1 MKTLIA
7 TLVALLALTATA
19 EAGRCPSRAYCE
31 AHGWRWVSGAH
42 HRASKPPSPPRAE
55 EVAARTPAR
64 QAPEP
69 PRRQPEP
76 QQLRDGAFVAS
87 APPAASAPAEQAAAW
102 IGENVYNDPVWRVR
116 PAPTGRSANEEVA
129 ARFWIREIVRR

>member
-1 MKTLIA
+1 MRTLIA
-7 TLVALLALTATA
+7 TLIALLALTASA

-31 AHGWRWVSGAH
+31 AHGWTWHTGTRH
-42 HRASKPPSPPRAE
+42 HR
-55 EVAARTPAR
+55 EVASRTPAR
-64 QAPEP
+64 QAPEA
-69 PRRQPEP
+69 PRKQP
-76 QQLRDGAFVAS
+76 QQLRDGAVVAN
-87 APPAASAPAEQAAAW
+87 APVW